1 MGTFFVI
8 ALIAFFGFAFYSGI
22 AQAKAKEAAKQAYLE
37 ALSALKSDPHDADN
51 KQRTLALGRA
61 YSNLTR
67 DKKGNTLFDEVALM
81 NDINAACAAAG
92 SNLKPQSVTLT
103 SGNTIGERLS
113 TLSQLKDRGLIDDS
127 EYEKR
132 RAEILQSI

>member
-1 MGTFFVI
+1 MGTFVVI
-8 ALIAFFGFAFYSGI
+8 ALIAFIGFAIYSGI
-22 AQAKAKEAAKQAYLE
+22 AQAKAKEAARQAYLE
-37 ALSALKSDPHDADN
+37 ALSALKSDPHDADH

-92 SNLKPQSVTLT
+92 SNLKPQPVAST
-103 SGNTIGERLS
+103 SENTIGERLS
-113 TLSQLKDRGLIDDS
+113 TLSQLKDKGLIEHS